1 MFSPFDTSLESLAA
15 PDLERL
21 RDVAEGWYVE
31 YKSELSKAVDIAK
44 SISALANTHGGWVF
58 YGVMEKSKEE
68 SVAGSFPGIVA
79 TDADG
84 SLQRIRQAVAQH
96 MNPAAHFDARAVA
109 GNGGSVGMDRVV
121 ICVRVPQSLA
131 APHVHS
137 SGRIYRR
144 VADGSEPAPEN
155 DRHLLEQLF
164 RRADDLKKDFADW
177 VGRDPEFSEG
187 ERKAPYLRLML
198 IADPWGDDLPWLE
211 TSVAKL
217 KPMFAEPIGLVG
229 SAPFDTIYT
238 SSRGFV
244 ARQARNNDP
253 HNLGLTWRLRESL
266 VSDIYLPLNLH
277 AAESPG
283 LLLDVLR
290 GYEQAERFIR
300 LLQARSYSSPRVVDL
315 NFVFGLLVGVV
326 EIQRRLLAAAEW
338 TKPYFVKARLLNV
351 WRTVPFMDVDAILE
365 GFEADGLPVCLDD
378 VVTAPSGTDPE
389 TFQEISQMAEVNGE
403 EARIL
408 LQALVM
414 LVPIARAWGLPLE
427 LDRQMEPP
435 LFQRLQEAGS
445 RAMAV
450 QARKAHERGEG
461 ARRV

>member
-79 TDADG
+79 KDADA

-96 MNPAAHFDARAVA
+96 MNPAAHFDARSVT
-109 GNGGSVGMDRVV
+109 GNGGSVGVDRVV
-121 ICVRVPQSLA
+121 ICVRVPRSLA

-144 VADGSEPAPEN
+144 VADGSEPVPEN

-164 RRADDLKKDFADW
+164 RRADHLRKDFAGW

-198 IADPWGDDLPWLE
+198 IADPWGDELPWLE

-217 KPMFAEPIGLVG
+217 KPMFAETTGLVG

-244 ARQARNNDP
+244 ARQTRNNDP

-277 AAESPG
+277 AADSPEW
-283 LLLDVLR
+283 LLDVLR
-290 GYEQAERFIR
+290 GYEQAERFVR
-300 LLQARSYSSPRVVDL
+300 LLQATSYSSPRVVDL
-315 NFVFGLLVGVV
+315 NFVFSLLVGVV
-326 EIQRRLLAAAEW
+326 EIQRRLLAEANW

-351 WRTVPFMDVDAILE
+351 WRTVPFLDVDAVLE

-389 TFQEISQMAEVNGE
+389 TFQKVSQMAEVKGE

-414 LVPIARAWGLPLE
+414 FAPIARAWGLPLQLE
-427 LDRQMEPP
+427 RQMEPP

-445 RAMAV
+445 RATAV
-450 QARKAHERGEG
+450 QVRKAHERGER